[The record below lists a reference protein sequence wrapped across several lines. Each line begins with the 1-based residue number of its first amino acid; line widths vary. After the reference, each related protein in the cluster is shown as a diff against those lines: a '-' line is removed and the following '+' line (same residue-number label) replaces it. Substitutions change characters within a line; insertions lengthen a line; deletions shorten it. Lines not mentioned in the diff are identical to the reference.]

1 MIEISKDSKSQTLV
15 ITKTDN
21 EGFHSQLH
29 VTRQELIELIRNGIK
44 VCFKNN

>member
-1 MIEISKDSKSQTLV
+1 MVEISKDSKSQTLI

-29 VTRQELIELIRNGIK
+29 VTRKELIELIRDGIK

>member
-15 ITKTDN
+15 ITKTDD

-29 VTRQELIELIRNGIK
+29 VTRKELVELVRKAINIY
-44 VCFKNN
+44 FKNN